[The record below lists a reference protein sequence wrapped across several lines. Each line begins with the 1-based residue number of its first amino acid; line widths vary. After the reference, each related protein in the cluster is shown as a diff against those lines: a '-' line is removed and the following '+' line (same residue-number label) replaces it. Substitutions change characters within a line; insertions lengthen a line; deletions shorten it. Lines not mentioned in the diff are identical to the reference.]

1 MTSPP
6 SPSSLR
12 ALASAKPSSA
22 PGEAARSEAAVALS
36 QLQTHIPAIVS
47 PWDTTFAPPSS
58 LDYGS
63 PHHAGVEYPPT
74 PFNTPAPR
82 PYELRSQK
90 PREPPTSNVSVKRPL
105 SSSELRSPKLP
116 RGSQDTEWSNNPAE
130 VTVAPRGQSS
140 SRASAPSSTA
150 YDRFIQGYEPRLPS
164 VKRQVGRPRRSP
176 LPPNAT
182 QSPLS
187 PRRDEAGDH
196 AMGPPPLPLG
206 IGVSAISPPS
216 PVFRDPSG
224 TSSATSP
231 RSNAQDNMAMVAYR
245 PAAAPVSPYEP
256 RSAGPYRETADK
268 PPRFLYPKTADFSP
282 RLSGSRIAD
291 YSMSPSGV
299 PFFDPHPPSSRV
311 PIDIPSNASS
321 PTDPR
326 GTSPRLPAGP
336 PPSPSHEGLSR
347 RLPVPDALNIGSAAL
362 DGYKILR
369 NAVPAALVRDLV
381 FVMEKGLPIT
391 AHSDTHEAYST
402 PFHGYLLRDEFN
414 AVSLPF
420 SCVPVR
426 G

>member
-1 MTSPP
+1 M
-6 SPSSLR
+6 
-12 ALASAKPSSA
+12 
-22 PGEAARSEAAVALS
+22 
-36 QLQTHIPAIVS
+36 
-47 PWDTTFAPPSS
+47 
-58 LDYGS
+58 
-63 PHHAGVEYPPT
+63 
-74 PFNTPAPR
+74 
-82 PYELRSQK
+82 
-90 PREPPTSNVSVKRPL
+90 SVKRPL

-116 RGSQDTEWSNNPAE
+116 RASQDTEWSNNPAQ
-130 VTVAPRGQSS
+130 VTVALRGQSS

-206 IGVSAISPPS
+206 TGVSAISPPS

-245 PAAAPVSPYEP
+245 PAAPPASPYEP
-256 RSAGPYRETADK
+256 RFAGPYRETADK
-268 PPRFLYPKTADFSP
+268 PPRFLYPKTADFAP
-282 RLSGSRIAD
+282 RLSGSRIGD
-291 YSMSPSGV
+291 YSMSPSGI
-299 PFFDPHPPSSRV
+299 PSFDSHPPSSGV
-311 PIDIPSNASS
+311 NINISSNASS
-321 PTDPR
+321 PTDPHR
-326 GTSPRLPAGP
+326 TSPPSPAGP
-336 PPSPSHEGLSR
+336 PPSPSHEGFSR
-347 RLPVPDALNIGSAAL
+347 QLPVPDALNVGSAAL

-381 FVMEKGLPIT
+381 FVMQKGLPIT

-414 AVSLPF
+414 AVSLPLP
-420 SCVPVR
+420 CVPLR